1 MKSKV
6 IDPQR
11 FKFLIQW
18 VISQGYYRTQ
28 EELGKAFGVNNKS
41 TLSQIISG
49 KQTSLRFVEC
59 VLGIDERINK
69 DWIYGEAE
77 NMLIEKKN
85 DEQQCDCIEDRIKK
99 LETDILLL
107 QKDVKYYADMADS
120 RLQTINVQN
129 KLIDNYEKQLIK

>member
-1 MKSKV
+1 
-6 IDPQR
+6 
-11 FKFLIQW
+11 
-18 VISQGYYRTQ
+18 
-28 EELGKAFGVNNKS
+28 
-41 TLSQIISG
+41 
-49 KQTSLRFVEC
+49 
-59 VLGIDERINK
+59 LGIDERINK

-77 NMLIEKKN
+77 NMFIEKKN